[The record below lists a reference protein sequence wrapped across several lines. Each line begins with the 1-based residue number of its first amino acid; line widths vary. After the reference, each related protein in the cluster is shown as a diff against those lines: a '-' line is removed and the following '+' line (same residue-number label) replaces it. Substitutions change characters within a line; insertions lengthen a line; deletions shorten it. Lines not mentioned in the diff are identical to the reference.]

1 MENTGNILATN
12 IQTYRKKS
20 KMTQEELANKLGVSF
35 QAVSKWENAKSLPDI
50 LFLPV
55 LAELFN
61 CNIDELFSRKSEPN
75 VNNEYC
81 TELPWED
88 DGVIRGVVCKG
99 RKILQKTDKIT
110 EKFTF
115 EIIGDAKSV
124 QSQCNIYVEGCVS
137 GGCNANGEVNIT
149 GHLSGGCN
157 SNGNVTVGGH
167 FSGGCNAG
175 GNITVGG
182 DLSGDINC
190 GETVQVNGNV
200 KADKIKG
207 NLVCNSIKCDKV
219 EGNVVCNSID
229 SDIVKGDIKVKE

>member
-1 MENTGNILATN
+1 M
-12 IQTYRKKS
+12 
-20 KMTQEELANKLGVSF
+20 
-35 QAVSKWENAKSLPDI
+35 
-50 LFLPV
+50 PV
-55 LAELFN
+55 LADLFN

-99 RKILQKTDKIT
+99 RKILQKKDNIT

-175 GNITVGG
+175 ENITVGG

-229 SDIVKGDIKVKE
+229 SDIVKGDIKIKN

>member
-1 MENTGNILATN
+1 MG
-12 IQTYRKKS
+12 
-20 KMTQEELANKLGVSF
+20 
-35 QAVSKWENAKSLPDI
+35 
-50 LFLPV
+50 
-55 LAELFN
+55 
-61 CNIDELFSRKSEPN
+61 
-75 VNNEYC
+75 
-81 TELPWED
+81 
-88 DGVIRGVVCKG
+88 G
-99 RKILQKTDKIT
+99 RWRYSWCGLQKVEKILQKTDNIT

-115 EIIGDAKSV
+115 EIIGDVKSV

-157 SNGNVTVGGH
+157 SNGKVTVGGH

-229 SDIVKGDIKVKE
+229 SDIVKGDIKVKELKILLCYNYVISQQRLPFILCILESRCNVKFSSKCKHQKCEKDLEDTTIMDIYEVDTAVKMCRTRGDECNKILGTMQNR

>member
-1 MENTGNILATN
+1 M
-12 IQTYRKKS
+12 
-20 KMTQEELANKLGVSF
+20 
-35 QAVSKWENAKSLPDI
+35 
-50 LFLPV
+50 
-55 LAELFN
+55 FN

-99 RKILQKTDKIT
+99 RKILQKTDNIT

-175 GNITVGG
+175 
-182 DLSGDINC
+182 
-190 GETVQVNGNV
+190 NV

>member
-1 MENTGNILATN
+1 MENICNILATN

-20 KMTQEELANKLGVSF
+20 GMTQEELANKLGVSF

-55 LAELFN
+55 LADLFN

-99 RKILQKTDKIT
+99 RKILQKKDNIT

-124 QSQCNIYVEGCVS
+124 QSQC
-137 GGCNANGEVNIT
+137 NIT

-175 GNITVGG
+175 ENITVGG

-229 SDIVKGDIKVKE
+229 SDIVKGDIKIKN